1 MLFKISMRLHLYMVL
16 ASFRPSGHGI
26 NLLLTKDR
34 DIRNM
39 PVVTLQESVIEE
51 SPLSTKPLKINN
63 KLQ

>member
-1 MLFKISMRLHLYMVL
+1 MRFKMSMRLRPLMVL
-16 ASFRPSGHGI
+16 ASFRPSAHGI

-51 SPLSTKPLKINN
+51 NPLST
-63 KLQ
+63 